1 MTENIEKTEKAE
13 LFHPKTEKK
22 IILQLLRKLGIQ
34 YKSGNEV
41 QGLESGMKTQDH
53 TSVKL
58 TIIDFKDEWENRVLL
73 FELCAILNP
82 LGKEENKKVCTY
94 DPRGH

>member
-1 MTENIEKTEKAE
+1 MTENIEETEKAE
-13 LFHPKTEKK
+13 LFHLKTEKK

-34 YKSGNEV
+34 YQSGNKV
-41 QGLESGMKTQDH
+41 QGPESGMKTQDP

-58 TIIDFKDEWENRVLL
+58 TIIYFKDEWENDVLL
-73 FELCAILNP
+73 LELCAILNP
-82 LGKEENKKVCTY
+82 LGKEQNKKVCTY

>member
-34 YKSGNEV
+34 YKSGNKV
-41 QGLESGMKTQDH
+41 QVQNLE
-53 TSVKL
+53 
-58 TIIDFKDEWENRVLL
+58 
-73 FELCAILNP
+73 
-82 LGKEENKKVCTY
+82 
-94 DPRGH
+94 